1 MPMGIFRTLAS
12 GRKTSAADIPC
23 YDVLTR
29 RPNSWQSSYEYQET
43 TVHHVALHGNAYS
56 LIVPGQ
62 YGFCSELR
70 PLHPSRMQ
78 VRRLSDGV
86 LGYKYLWPEGRW
98 QDFDQSQI
106 LHYRWLSDNSYMGM
120 IPADLCGTSVALA
133 RKLDVA
139 ASSFWDNSARPDIVL
154 ETQETIPDPAVAE
167 LRRQWREMYGGARNR
182 GNTAIL
188 PKKVQAKVIE
198 SNSMEANQYQDL
210 RNSIIGECARAFG
223 VPSTLIGDPAMARY
237 SNVEQEFL
245 TAQVFCLLPWQR
257 RIEGAIDRSILNTYG
272 LDCYAKIDNRGL
284 LRADTAAR
292 TALYQSMFNMG
303 SITPNE
309 IRDLEDLPLL
319 DDAAADKTYMQ
330 LGFAPLDVAAVANA
344 TADPEGVPPVD
355 GVSPVADGGLV
366 LQDTAL
372 NGAQVTALLQILA
385 SISSGTLDNQGAV
398 SLIVSAFP
406 SIGEPE
412 ATAIVAGAIEAPADA
427 ARSLIRSLA
436 PAAVMPDVDDGFD
449 LQAPLEPGEE
459 NSESDS
465 DMSLDGDQLQGLL
478 SILEKLSSGDLSE
491 EAAGVAIEVAF
502 PQISPEQIKSLV
514 DGTTKQSQPESAAE
528 EVNYGN

>member
-1 MPMGIFRTLAS
+1 VTAILACVRFLSQSIASMPMGIFRTLAS

-330 LGFAPLDVAAVANA
+330 LGFAPLDVAAIAN
-344 TADPEGVPPVD
+344 
-355 GVSPVADGGLV
+355 
-366 LQDTAL
+366 
-372 NGAQVTALLQILA
+372 
-385 SISSGTLDNQGAV
+385 
-398 SLIVSAFP
+398 
-406 SIGEPE
+406 
-412 ATAIVAGAIEAPADA
+412 
-427 ARSLIRSLA
+427 A
-436 PAAVMPDVDDGFD
+436 PAATPAPPSPPAPAAEPPVEDQFD
-449 LQAPLEPGEE
+449 LEASTPGMEPPSAADSSAADSEPSAATSVDASSSGVELDGEQLDGLLAILDRVSQGTLTAGSAVAAILAAFPDIKPEQAQKIVEGVLPSD
-459 NSESDS
+459 NSE
-465 DMSLDGDQLQGLL
+465 
-478 SILEKLSSGDLSE
+478 IEE
-491 EAAGVAIEVAF
+491 EA
-502 PQISPEQIKSLV
+502 PS
-514 DGTTKQSQPESAAE
+514 
-528 EVNYGN
+528 GN

>member
-1 MPMGIFRTLAS
+1 
-12 GRKTSAADIPC
+12 
-23 YDVLTR
+23 
-29 RPNSWQSSYEYQET
+29 
-43 TVHHVALHGNAYS
+43 
-56 LIVPGQ
+56 
-62 YGFCSELR
+62 
-70 PLHPSRMQ
+70 MQ

-154 ETQETIPDPAVAE
+154 ETSETIPDPAVAE

-223 VPSTLIGDPAMARY
+223 VPSTLIGDPEMARY

-257 RIEGAIDRSILNTYG
+257 RIEGAIDRSVLNTYG
-272 LDCYAKIDNRGL
+272 TNVYAKIDNRGL
-284 LRADTAAR
+284 LRADTSAR

-319 DDAAADKTYMQ
+319 DNPEADKVYMQ
-330 LGFAPLDVAAVANA
+330 LGFAPLGSQLNTSAAQDKQVGALLDILAAVSAGTLEHDSA
-344 TADPEGVPPVD
+344 IAVIVETFPDIPPAQAKQMVEGAIAGRQPAPAALPAPVGDVPVD
-355 GVSPVADGGLV
+355 AAAVT

-385 SISSGTLDNQGAV
+385 SISSGTLDQQAAV
-398 SLIVSAFP
+398 ALIASAFP
-406 SIGEPE
+406 SIPE
-412 ATAIVAGAIEAPADA
+412 AEAKAIVSGAVSVPSADV
-427 ARSLIRSLA
+427 ARSLVRAVSV
-436 PAAVMPDVDDGFD
+436 AAAMPPTGEEFD
-449 LQAPLEPGEE
+449 LPSEQELGEDDT
-459 NSESDS
+459 ESDS
-465 DMSLDGDQLQGLL
+465 SGGISMDGDQLQGLL
-478 SILEKLSSGDLSE
+478 SILEKISSGELSKD
-491 EAAGVAIEVAF
+491 AAGTAIAVAF
-502 PQISPEQIKSLV
+502 PQVTPEQVKSLV
-514 DGTTKQSQPESAAE
+514 DGVSKESPSEIDE
-528 EVNYGN
+528 EGANYGT